1 MARKP
6 DIFDEII
13 LYLKENG
20 NADFSLSEE
29 TRKDLFSNPP
39 PRTAPVQAAAPVQPI
54 IEQPV
59 PVQTPVQPVI
69 AQPAQ
74 AVQMQAAPPPP
85 AQVRPFADV
94 TNMDWAMLKQ
104 TAMQCAGC
112 ELCKT
117 RTNVVFGEGPQD
129 ADLMFIGEG
138 PGADEDA
145 QGRPF
150 VGKAGELLTRI
161 ITAMNFD
168 RASEVYIAN
177 IVKCRPPGNRN
188 PLPEEAELCK
198 QYLLRQIELVKPKVI
213 VLLGAVP
220 LFYLFKLKGVT
231 KLRGQWLD
239 WNGIPVMPT
248 LHPAFL
254 LRDPRQKIPVWQ
266 DMKQVMKVFGKT
278 PPAPPARNA

>member
-13 LYLKENG
+13 LYLKENR
-20 NADFSLSEE
+20 NADFSLSDE
-29 TRKDLFSNPP
+29 TRKELFSTPA

-59 PVQTPVQPVI
+59 PIQTPVQPVI
-69 AQPAQ
+69 AQPAP
-74 AVQMQAAPPPP
+74 AVQMQATPPPP

-150 VGKAGELLTRI
+150 VGKAGELLTRM

>member
-13 LYLKENG
+13 LYLKENR
-20 NADFSLSEE
+20 NADFSLSDE

-39 PRTAPVQAAAPVQPI
+39 PRTAPVQTAAPVQPMM
-54 IEQPV
+54 EQPV
-59 PVQTPVQPVI
+59 PTPVQPVI
-69 AQPAQ
+69 ATPTPA
-74 AVQMQAAPPPP
+74 VPMQAAPPP

-94 TNMDWAMLKQ
+94 TNMDWDMLKQ
-104 TAMQCAGC
+104 TAMRCAGC

-150 VGKAGELLTRI
+150 VGKAGELLTRMI
-161 ITAMNFD
+161 MAMNFD

-278 PPAPPARNA
+278 PPTPPARKA

>member
-69 AQPAQ
+69 AQPAP

>member
-13 LYLKENG
+13 LYLKENQ
-20 NADFSLSEE
+20 NADFSLSDE
-29 TRKDLFSNPP
+29 TRKELFSTPSPKPAVTPQNIPVSAP
-39 PRTAPVQAAAPVQPI
+39 AAPAPAPVSAAIPAAPAAAPV
-54 IEQPV
+54 
-59 PVQTPVQPVI
+59 
-69 AQPAQ
+69 PAAIPQ
-74 AVQMQAAPPPP
+74 SAPPP
-85 AQVRPFADV
+85 AAVRPFADV
-94 TNMDWAMLKQ
+94 SHMDWDTLKQ

-117 RTNVVFGEGPQD
+117 RNSVVFGEGPRD
-129 ADLMFIGEG
+129 ARLMFIGEG

-150 VGKAGELLTRI
+150 VGRAGELLTRM
-161 ITAMNFD
+161 ITAMGFN
-168 RASEVYIAN
+168 RATEVYIAN

-188 PLPEEAELCK
+188 PLPEEANLCK
-198 QYLLRQIELVKPKVI
+198 QYLLRQIELVNPKAI

-220 LFYLFKLKGVT
+220 LFYLYNLKGVT

-254 LRDPRQKIPVWQ
+254 LRDPRQKALVWQ
-266 DMKQVMKVFGKT
+266 DLQQVMKIFGKT
-278 PPAPPARNA
+278 PPPPRKA